1 MTDRNG
7 KEPYGPNGPHP
18 ELYDP
23 PEINLVDENKT
34 LDQQTKSCDDQ
45 ALIQQLAGLPTL
57 FYQQRR
63 LGAAQELGIRA
74 PISGQVGAGREGG
87 S

>member
-18 ELYDP
+18 EFYDP
-23 PEINLVDENKT
+23 PEINLVDENKR

-45 ALIQQLAGLPTL
+45 ATKPGG
-57 FYQQRR
+57 
-63 LGAAQELGIRA
+63 LGAVREVVGI
-74 PISGQVGAGREGG
+74 
-87 S
+87 